1 MPIEIKHLDHIYMP
15 GSPFETKAL
24 DDVTLTIGD
33 GEFVGLIGHTG
44 SGKSTLVQHLN
55 GLMKP
60 DHGSVIVDGMD
71 VSDKNTDLREIRR
84 RVGLVFQYPEHQL
97 FEETVRKDVSFGPR
111 NLGCSEQEIEERV
124 VKACHQVGLS
134 DEKLDMSPFDLS
146 GGNKRRVAIA
156 GVLAMRPRVL
166 VLDEPTAGL
175 DPRGRNELLELI
187 RGLHEEDGNT
197 IVMVSHSMDDISA
210 LAQRIIVM
218 NEGRVAMDGTPRE
231 VFAHPQELVD
241 MHLGV
246 PAAAQLAMELR
257 KRGYNLPDNVYTLDE
272 MRSLILA
279 TPDRA
284 HVDGAVRTGGTN

>member
-15 GSPFETKAL
+15 DSPFETKAL

-187 RGLHEEDGNT
+187 RRLHDEEGNT

-246 PAAAQLAMELR
+246 PAAAQLAMELK

-279 TPDRA
+279 MPDRA
-284 HVDGAVRTGGTN
+284 HA

>member
-44 SGKSTLVQHLN
+44 SGKATLVQHLN

-279 TPDRA
+279 MPDRA
-284 HVDGAVRTGGTN
+284 HA

>member
-156 GVLAMRPRVL
+156 GVLTMRPRVL

-187 RGLHEEDGNT
+187 RGLHDEEGNT

-279 TPDRA
+279 MPDRA
-284 HVDGAVRTGGTN
+284 HA

>member
-71 VSDKNTDLREIRR
+71 VSDKNSDLREIRR

-187 RGLHEEDGNT
+187 RGLHEEEGNT

-279 TPDRA
+279 MPDRA
-284 HVDGAVRTGGTN
+284 HA

>member
-71 VSDKNTDLREIRR
+71 VSDKSTDLREIRR

-187 RGLHEEDGNT
+187 RRLHDEEGNT

-279 TPDRA
+279 MPDRA
-284 HVDGAVRTGGTN
+284 HA

>member
-60 DHGSVIVDGMD
+60 DHGSVIVDGMY

-187 RGLHEEDGNT
+187 RGLHDEEGNT

-246 PAAAQLAMELR
+246 PAAAQLAMELM

-279 TPDRA
+279 MPDRA
-284 HVDGAVRTGGTN
+284 HA

>member
-187 RGLHEEDGNT
+187 RGLHDEEGNT

-231 VFAHPQELVD
+231 VFVHPQELVD

-246 PAAAQLAMELR
+246 PAAAQLTMELR
-257 KRGYNLPDNVYTLDE
+257 KRGYNLPDNVYTLDV

-279 TPDRA
+279 MPDRA
-284 HVDGAVRTGGTN
+284 HA

>member
-187 RGLHEEDGNT
+187 RRLHDDEGNT

-279 TPDRA
+279 MPDRA
-284 HVDGAVRTGGTN
+284 HA

>member
-1 MPIEIKHLDHIYMP
+1 MPIEVKHLDHIYMP

-279 TPDRA
+279 MPDRA
-284 HVDGAVRTGGTN
+284 HA

>member
-134 DEKLDMSPFDLS
+134 NEKLDMSPFDLS

-187 RGLHEEDGNT
+187 RGLHEEEGNT

-279 TPDRA
+279 MPDRA
-284 HVDGAVRTGGTN
+284 HA

>member
-71 VSDKNTDLREIRR
+71 VSDKSTDLREIRR

-187 RGLHEEDGNT
+187 RGLHEEEGNT

-279 TPDRA
+279 MPDRA
-284 HVDGAVRTGGTN
+284 HA

>member
-71 VSDKNTDLREIRR
+71 VSDKSTDLREIRR

-187 RGLHEEDGNT
+187 RGLHDEEGNT

-218 NEGRVAMDGTPRE
+218 NEGHVAMDGTPRE

-279 TPDRA
+279 MPDRA
-284 HVDGAVRTGGTN
+284 HA

>member
-24 DDVTLTIGD
+24 DDVTLTISD

-187 RGLHEEDGNT
+187 RRLHDEEGNT

-279 TPDRA
+279 MPDRA
-284 HVDGAVRTGGTN
+284 HA

>member
-187 RGLHEEDGNT
+187 RGLHDEEGNT

-246 PAAAQLAMELR
+246 PAAAQLAMELK

-279 TPDRA
+279 MPDRA
-284 HVDGAVRTGGTN
+284 HA

>member
-279 TPDRA
+279 MPDRVHA
-284 HVDGAVRTGGTN
+284 

>member
-166 VLDEPTAGL
+166 VLDQPTAGL

-187 RGLHEEDGNT
+187 RGLHEEEGNT

-279 TPDRA
+279 MPDRA
-284 HVDGAVRTGGTN
+284 HA

>member
-187 RGLHEEDGNT
+187 RGLHEEEGNT

-279 TPDRA
+279 MPDRTHA
-284 HVDGAVRTGGTN
+284 

>member
-1 MPIEIKHLDHIYMP
+1 M
-15 GSPFETKAL
+15 
-24 DDVTLTIGD
+24 
-33 GEFVGLIGHTG
+33 
-44 SGKSTLVQHLN
+44 
-55 GLMKP
+55 
-60 DHGSVIVDGMD
+60 
-71 VSDKNTDLREIRR
+71 
-84 RVGLVFQYPEHQL
+84 
-97 FEETVRKDVSFGPR
+97 RKDVSFGPR

-279 TPDRA
+279 MPDRA
-284 HVDGAVRTGGTN
+284 HA

>member
-175 DPRGRNELLELI
+175 DPRGRNDLLELI
-187 RGLHEEDGNT
+187 RGLHDEEGNT

-279 TPDRA
+279 MPDRA
-284 HVDGAVRTGGTN
+284 HA